1 MPEPIIITIAHTLGK
16 DEALRRIKPVL
27 GKASESFPML
37 TVEVENWSGNKMDF
51 RVRALRQAA
60 FGTVQVADDY
70 VRLEV
75 TLPWLLHKFGEAV
88 QKTIRSRGQIL
99 LEKK

>member
-16 DEALRRIKPVL
+16 DEALRRIKPAL

-37 TVEVENWSGNKMDF
+37 TVEVENWSGDKMDF
-51 RVRALRQAA
+51 RVRALRQVAS
-60 FGTVQVADDY
+60 GTVQVADDY

>member
-16 DEALRRIKPVL
+16 DKALRRIKPAL

-37 TVEVENWSGNKMDF
+37 TVEVENWSGDKMDF
-51 RVRALRQAA
+51 RVHALRQAA
-60 FGTVQVADDY
+60 SGTVQVADDY